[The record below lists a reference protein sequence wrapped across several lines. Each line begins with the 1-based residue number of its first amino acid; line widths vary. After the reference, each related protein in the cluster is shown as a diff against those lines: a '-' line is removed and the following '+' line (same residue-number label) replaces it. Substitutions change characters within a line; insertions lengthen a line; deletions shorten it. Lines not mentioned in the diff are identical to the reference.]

1 MIKIEVKNTVI
12 EREEPTSSDSSQS
25 LHSMATFTIG
35 RQTSTLPDGSVRVRR
50 NVVNGVAQSE
60 EILSPDHPEAKEM
73 AEAQRRA
80 QQDLARAQQ
89 DLVRA
94 QQDLAISM
102 NSMNGWP
109 FVMGQS
115 FYYH

>member
-1 MIKIEVKNTVI
+1 
-12 EREEPTSSDSSQS
+12 
-25 LHSMATFTIG
+25 MATFTIG

-60 EILSPDHPEAKEM
+60 EILPPDHPEAKEIT
-73 AEAQRRA
+73 EAQRK
-80 QQDLARAQQ
+80 
-89 DLVRA
+89 A